1 MRLLFFVALLMCSVS
16 LVSGAED
23 LEGAFDGTVRP
34 FLKTYCVS
42 CHNADDAEGDLDL
55 ESDRDVTSV
64 VTHFRKW
71 MVVMDRLEAGD
82 MPPEDAEAHPTP
94 EARKRVIEWI
104 AGVRQK
110 EAKRRAGDPGIVLAR
125 RLSNAEYNYTI
136 RDLTGFDLQPAK
148 AFPIDPA
155 NQEGFDNSGESLAMS
170 PSLLK
175 KYLDAARHVSEHLVL
190 TPSGID
196 FAPHPVITETDRD
209 KYCVN
214 RIIDFY
220 RRQRLQYVDFFYAL
234 WQYQLQHTAGDA
246 ETRSLREFASSQGLS
261 PRYMEMLWNILN
273 VDAAQDQATDQAADV
288 GPLAALRIM
297 WRRLPSGNTPDDADQ
312 AKRQCQRMEDFV
324 QTLRGRLVP
333 EVENLTTPE
342 VHQGSQPLVLWK
354 NRQFVANRRRYAGG
368 ISDVGDLGS
377 LLELKP
383 GSAEARAMALPD
395 DEPRLQGYE
404 RTLETFCSVFPDT
417 FLVSE
422 RARVYLDPK
431 EEKERTGRFLSA
443 GFHSQMGYFRDDG
456 PLVELIL
463 SDEERKELDRLWL
476 ELDFVTSAPM
486 RQYAG
491 FIWFDRTDSRFMR
504 DSQFD
509 RFRAEDKDC
518 TSEAKVRAL
527 AEAYLAKAERVGGN
541 PPALEAIAFYFED
554 LSRTFRR
561 LERLKRESESVQLD
575 AVVRFAERAYRRP
588 LTDAQRQSIRSFY
601 RHLRESDGLEHEDA
615 IRDSVVAV
623 LMSPNFCYR
632 LDLPQQRVA
641 DAAHQDVE
649 PLDDF
654 ALASR
659 LSYFLWAS
667 MPDQQL
673 RDLAASG
680 HLHQRDVL
688 RSQVVRMLV
697 DERSQGFVNE
707 FVGSWLGFRQF
718 QQHNGVDR
726 NRFPQFTDELRQSMY
741 EEPIRLFN
749 EIVRT
754 DGSILDL
761 LYANYTFVDRALAE
775 HYQFPTDRL
784 DDQQDGW
791 AKVDGVDRYGRGG
804 LMPMAVFLTK
814 NSPGLRTSP
823 VQRGNWLVKYVL
835 GEHIP
840 APPAAVPELPSDESQ
855 LGELT
860 LREALQRHRADP
872 SCAACHDKIDSF
884 GLVFEQYGP
893 IGERRETDFGG
904 RQVDS
909 HVRFPDESE
918 GTGIEGLRDYIRRSR
933 QSDFVD
939 NFCRKLLA
947 YALGRSLEL
956 SDETAIDQM
965 TASLASNG
973 YRLQHAIEMI
983 VTSPAFLN
991 KRVKAEF

>member
-1 MRLLFFVALLMCSVS
+1 MRLLFFAALLVCSVS
-16 LVSGAED
+16 LVPGADD
-23 LEGAFDGTVRP
+23 LDATFDDTVRP

-55 ESDRDVTSV
+55 ESERDLTSV

-71 MVVMDRLEAGD
+71 MVVMDRLQAGD

-94 EARKRVIEWI
+94 EARKRVIGWI
-104 AGVRQK
+104 AGVRQN

-175 KYLDAARHVSEHLVL
+175 KYLEAARHVSEHLVL
-190 TPSGID
+190 TPTGID

-220 RRQRLQYVDFFYAL
+220 RRQRLQYVDFFFAL
-234 WQYQLQHTAGDA
+234 WQYQRHHTADNP
-246 ETRSLREFASSQGLS
+246 EPQSLREFASGQGLS
-261 PRYMEMLWNILN
+261 PRYLETLWEILN
-273 VDAAQDQATDQAADV
+273 VDAAPDQAADV

-297 WRRLPSGNTPDDADQ
+297 WQRLPSGNTPDDAAQ

-324 QTLRGRLVP
+324 TTLRERLVP

-342 VHQGSQPLVLWK
+342 VHKGSQPLVLWK
-354 NRQFVANRRRYAGG
+354 NRQFVTNRRRYAGG
-368 ISDVGDLGS
+368 ISDIGDLVS

-383 GSAEARAMALPD
+383 GSAEASAVDVPD
-395 DEPRLQGYE
+395 DENRLQVFE

-431 EEKERTGRFLSA
+431 EEKGRTGRFLSA

-456 PLVELIL
+456 PLYELIL
-463 SDEERKELDRLWL
+463 SDEERNELDRLWL

-541 PPALEAIAFYFED
+541 PKALEAIAFYFED
-554 LSRTFRR
+554 MSQTFRR
-561 LERLKRESESVQLD
+561 LERLKRESESVQVD

-588 LTDAQRQSIRSFY
+588 LTDTQRQSIRSFY

-641 DAAHQDVE
+641 DAADQDVE

-680 HLHQRDVL
+680 QLHQRDVL
-688 RSQVVRMLV
+688 RSQVVRMLG
-697 DERSQGFVNE
+697 DERAQGFVNE

-761 LYANYTFVDRALAE
+761 LYADYTFVDRALAE
-775 HYQFPTDRL
+775 HYQIPADQL
-784 DDQQDGW
+784 DEQHDGW

-904 RQVDS
+904 REVDS

-933 QSDFVD
+933 QSDFVE

-947 YALGRSLEL
+947 FALGRSLEL

-965 TASLASNG
+965 TASLASDR

-991 KRVKAEF
+991 KRVKAKLN